1 MNFCSVWL
9 GSKLLCSLLSLVLSS
24 LNEQLLLQ
32 GFDTYTGIIF
42 REWVR
47 DSGVT
52 IHTLLRGLIE
62 VLKEKYLSLIK
73 GMVEFVEINKSV
85 CEWGGMGCS
94 NGCSLRPCTQMEVF
108 YIPCWGGFVLYVC
121 TMIPGTTSSR
131 RLGMSLALW
140 HLASPPL
147 TSGHGGLS
155 QCWHVWVTSEHCSLM
170 LFQSCCEWTLT
181 VQHRNCCSPFL
192 DSVHHPTA
200 CILGYSGSFGLTS
213 NWRSIQCGQKQTMM
227 LRLSRTHL
235 MSLTGL
241 VHKGGWCNW
250 LQLRLRW
257 LVVVW
262 HVFIPSGEYIQVI
275 WHW

>member
-9 GSKLLCSLLSLVLSS
+9 GSKLLCSLLSLVLSN

-94 NGCSLRPCTQMEVF
+94 NGCSLRPCTQMEMF

-121 TMIPGTTSSR
+121 TMIPGTASSR

-140 HLASPPL
+140 HLASPLHDQWSWCAQPVL
-147 TSGHGGLS
+147 TCLS
-155 QCWHVWVTSEHCSLM
+155 HQ
-170 LFQSCCEWTLT
+170 WTL
-181 VQHRNCCSPFL
+181 L
-192 DSVHHPTA
+192 ADALSV
-200 CILGYSGSFGLTS
+200 
-213 NWRSIQCGQKQTMM
+213 M
-227 LRLSRTHL
+227 LRVNSDCSTQEL
-235 MSLTGL
+235 
-241 VHKGGWCNW
+241 
-250 LQLRLRW
+250 LQS
-257 LVVVW
+257 
-262 HVFIPSGEYIQVI
+262 FSGFCTPPHCMHFGVQRVL
-275 WHW
+275 WSDKQLA